1 MYCLLRY
8 HQREVLLRA
17 SQDNNNT
24 KWAAF
29 MSFLNE
35 MYGLVRTSMAY
46 SKKSQQLTTKV
57 RENYN

>member
-17 SQDNNNT
+17 SQDNNT

-35 MYGLVRTSMAY
+35 MYGLVRTSRGFQ
-46 SKKSQQLTTKV
+46 SLCNEKV
-57 RENYN
+57 NAKVD